1 MKSKIRW
8 GIMGLGKIANKF
20 ASDLQLSTE
29 AELYAV
35 ASRNL
40 EKAKAFGENHHSG
53 KYYDSY
59 EEMAKDENIDVIYI
73 ATPHSFH
80 FENTML
86 CLKNN
91 KSVLC
96 EKPMGLDSHQVKM
109 MIKEARSRNLFLMEG
124 LWTRFIPATEKLIE
138 LLQKKSIGDLQ
149 YLQAD
154 FGFKADFV
162 PETRVFNKSLGGGS
176 LMDIGIYPIYLSLI
190 TLGFPTHM
198 NAAARMIETGV
209 DSFCSMLFGYENGTK
224 AILESSIEADTPT
237 TAHIYGN
244 KGYIKLH
251 SRFHHSEK
259 ISLYQND
266 ELTEEFD
273 LKYQGN
279 GYIYEIEEVNRCLKN
294 KLIESPNLPHTLSL
308 DLMALID
315 QVKAKIGLSF
325 ASHS

>member
-1 MKSKIRW
+1 MKRKMRW

-35 ASRNL
+35 ASRNQ
-40 EKAKAFGENHHSG
+40 EKAKAFGEKFHSQ
-53 KYYDSY
+53 KHYSSY
-59 EEMAKDENIDVIYI
+59 EEMAKDEAIDVIYI

-96 EKPMGLDSHQVKM
+96 EKPMGLDSHQVRA

-149 YLQAD
+149 YMQAD
-154 FGFKADFV
+154 FGFKANFD
-162 PETRVFNKSLGGGS
+162 PKSRVFNKSMGGGS

-198 NAAARMIETGV
+198 NAAARVSETGV
-209 DSFCSMLFGYENGTK
+209 DSYCSMLFGYENGTK
-224 AILESSIEADTPT
+224 AILESLIEADTPT
-237 TAHIYGN
+237 VAHIYGN

-266 ELTEEFD
+266 ELKEEFD
-273 LKYQGN
+273 LKYQGH
-279 GYIYEIEEVNRCLKN
+279 GYIYEIEEVNRCLRN
-294 KLIESPNLPHTLSL
+294 KMIESPKLPHALSL
-308 DLMALID
+308 DLIVLID
-315 QVKAKIGLSF
+315 QVKTKIGLTYS
-325 ASHS
+325 SQG

>member
-1 MKSKIRW
+1 MNRKIRW
-8 GIMGLGKIANKF
+8 GIIGLGKIANKF
-20 ASDLQLSTE
+20 ASDLQLSNE

-35 ASRNL
+35 ASRNQK
-40 EKAKAFGENHHSG
+40 KAKDFAEKYHSQ
-53 KYYDSY
+53 KCYNSY
-59 EEMAKDENIDVIYI
+59 EEMAKDEAIDVIYI

-96 EKPMGLDSHQVKM
+96 EKPMGLDSHQVRA

-124 LWTRFIPATEKLIE
+124 LWTRFIPATEKLID
-138 LLQKKSIGDLQ
+138 LLRNKSIGELQ
-149 YLQAD
+149 YIHAD
-154 FGFKADFV
+154 FGFKGDLNL
-162 PETRVFNKSLGGGS
+162 ESRVYNKKLGGGS

-198 NAAARMIETGV
+198 NAVARMTETGV
-209 DSFCSMLFGYENGTK
+209 DSYCSMLFGYENGEK

-237 TAHIYGN
+237 VANIYGS

-259 ISLYQND
+259 ISLYQD
-266 ELTEEFD
+266 DKLKEEFD

-279 GYIYEIEEVNRCLKN
+279 GYIYEVEEVNRCLRN
-294 KLIESPNLPHTLSL
+294 RMIESPKLPHALSL

-315 QVKAKIGLSF
+315 QVKTKIGLTYTNQG
-325 ASHS
+325 

>member
-1 MKSKIRW
+1 MNSKTRW

-20 ASDLQLSTE
+20 ASDLQLSTD

-40 EKAKAFGENHHSG
+40 EKAKAFGENYQSQ
-53 KYYDSY
+53 KYYHSY
-59 EEMAKDENIDVIYI
+59 EEMAMDDNIDVIYI

-96 EKPMGLDSHQVKM
+96 EKPMGLDSQQVKT
-109 MIKEARSRNLFLMEG
+109 MINEARLRNLFLMEG

-154 FGFKADFV
+154 FGFKAEFD
-162 PETRVFNKSLGGGS
+162 PESRVFNKSLGGGS
-176 LMDIGIYPIYLSLI
+176 LMDIGIYPIYLSLL

-198 NAAARMIETGV
+198 NAVARMAQTGV
-209 DSFCSMLFGYENGTK
+209 DSYCSMLFGYENGTK
-224 AILESSIEADTPT
+224 AILESSVEADTPT

-259 ISLYQND
+259 ISLYHDD

-273 LKYQGN
+273 LKYHGH
-279 GYIYEIEEVNRCLKN
+279 GYIYEIEEVNRCLRN
-294 KLIESPNLPHTLSL
+294 KLIESPKLPHALSL
-308 DLMALID
+308 DLITIID
-315 QVKAKIGLSF
+315 QVKAKIGLTF
-325 ASHS
+325 ANQS